1 MNWILARLTGVLV
14 PVLTLVL
21 TGPLLAIIA
30 AAPAQ
35 AQADY
40 QIHAGDTLHIEVLED
55 ASLNRSVLVA
65 PDGRISMPL
74 AGTIKASGQSVETLQ
89 ATLAGLLAP
98 DFAATPNVYVSI
110 EKLAVRVPGNAAP
123 AAATIDVFVIGEA
136 AKAGKLSVA
145 PGTTLLQIFAEMG
158 GFSQFAAIKRIQLRR
173 MNATTGVEDIY
184 TYNYRAIE
192 QGTSTAGNTVLADG
206 DVIVVPQR
214 GLFE

>member
-158 GFSQFAAIKRIQLRR
+158 GFSQFAAVKRIQLRR